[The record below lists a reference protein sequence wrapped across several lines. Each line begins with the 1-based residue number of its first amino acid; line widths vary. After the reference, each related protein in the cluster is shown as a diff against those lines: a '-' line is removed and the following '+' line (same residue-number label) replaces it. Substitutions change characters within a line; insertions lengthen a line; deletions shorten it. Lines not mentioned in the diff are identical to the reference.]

1 MADNSSFMASI
12 NAFIEKGKRNQEL
25 VVQKGAIKI
34 LNRLVTMSPVGNPEL
49 WAINQTAKSYNDAV
63 FDANEAKRLDPSNL
77 TKTGK
82 LKKSAKVKA
91 PEWDIYSP
99 PNYTGGRFRGNWQV
113 GLDVQPDGETG
124 RDNNNDPNGNMTMAV
139 GNYMLEQFKVG
150 TKAIYFTNNV
160 PYALELELGHSSQAP
175 SGLVRIT
182 AEDAVKY
189 FTEAA
194 NEVNK

>member
-1 MADNSSFMASI
+1 MAENSSFMASI

-25 VVQKGAIKI
+25 VVQKAGIKI
-34 LNRLVTMSPVGNPEL
+34 LNRLVTMSPVGNPDL
-49 WAINQTAKSYNDAV
+49 WATNNTAVSYNDAV
-63 FDANEAKRLDPSNL
+63 FEHNEELKKNSANL
-77 TKTGK
+77 TKTGR
-82 LKKSAKVKA
+82 LKKRARVTDSMDVKA
-91 PEWDIYSP
+91 PAG
-99 PNYTGGRFRGNWQV
+99 YTGGRFRGNWQV

-124 RDNNNDPNGNMTMAV
+124 RIDKSGNMTMAV

-160 PYALELELGHSSQAP
+160 PYAYRLEFGHSSQAP
-175 SGLVRIT
+175 NGMIRIT

>member
-25 VVQKGAIKI
+25 VVQKAGIKI
-34 LNRLVTMSPVGNPEL
+34 LNRLVTMSPVGNPDL
-49 WAINQTAKSYNDAV
+49 WATNNTAVSYNDAV
-63 FDANEAKRLDPSNL
+63 FEHNEELKKDSANL
-77 TKTGK
+77 TKTGR
-82 LKKSAKVKA
+82 LKKRARVTDSMDVKA
-91 PEWDIYSP
+91 PAG
-99 PNYTGGRFRGNWQV
+99 YTGGRFRGNWQV
-113 GLDVQPDGETG
+113 GLDAQPDGETG
-124 RDNNNDPNGNMTMAV
+124 RIDKNGNMTIAA

-150 TKAIYFTNNV
+150 TKAIYFANNV
-160 PYALELELGHSSQAP
+160 PYAYRLEFGHSSQAP
-175 SGLVRIT
+175 NGMIRIT

>member
-1 MADNSSFMASI
+1 MADNSSFMTSI

-25 VVQKGAIKI
+25 VVQKAGIKI

-49 WAINQTAKSYNDAV
+49 WAINNTAVSYNDAV
-63 FDANEAKRLDPSNL
+63 FEHNEEMKKDSANL
-77 TKTGK
+77 TKTGR
-82 LKKSAKVKA
+82 LKKRARVTDGMEVKA
-91 PEWDIYSP
+91 PAG
-99 PNYTGGRFRGNWQV
+99 YTGGRFRGNWQV

-124 RDNNNDPNGNMTMAV
+124 RIDKSGNMTMAV

-160 PYALELELGHSSQAP
+160 PYAYQLEFGHSSQAP
-175 SGLVRIT
+175 NGMVRIT

>member
-1 MADNSSFMASI
+1 MAENSSFMASI

-25 VVQKGAIKI
+25 VVQKAGIKI
-34 LNRLVTMSPVGNPEL
+34 LNRLVTMSPVGNPDL
-49 WAINQTAKSYNDAV
+49 WATNNTAVSYNDAV
-63 FDANEAKRLDPSNL
+63 FEHNEDLKKDSANL
-77 TKTGK
+77 TKTGR
-82 LKKSAKVKA
+82 LKKRARVTDSMDVKA
-91 PEWDIYSP
+91 PAG
-99 PNYTGGRFRGNWQV
+99 YTGGRFRGNWQV

-160 PYALELELGHSSQAP
+160 PYAYRLEFGHSSQAP
-175 SGLVRIT
+175 NGMIRIT